1 VAFFVGTV
9 SVSQWL
15 NKQKQQTKTANKN
28 SKQKQQTKK
37 KNLKNEKEV
46 RGSKKRKK

>member
-15 NKQKQQTKTANKN
+15 N
-28 SKQKQQTKK
+28 KQKQQTKK